1 MLLAVAV
8 CARKNMNVFGGLSRC
23 RWGRRRCLHLALAL
37 EAVAAWVYG
46 PVRGAVSPFDG
57 RSIRL
62 LHNVFQPVFFRPM
75 RRNALNRAWTLAWQR
90 LGVGL
95 PWRKFFYSEP
105 GRSSDARFGCAMQQV
120 LGVGGGLKPGQ
131 NRALKSRAVSA
142 QAMTVGAVV
151 AIFGKGGG
159 TRAVVA
165 IFCKRC

>member
-1 MLLAVAV
+1 MYSGGCPAVA
-8 CARKNMNVFGGLSRC
+8 GGGGVACISPWPWRPSQRGFMAQSGDLS
-23 RWGRRRCLHLALAL
+23 
-37 EAVAAWVYG
+37 
-46 PVRGAVSPFDG
+46 SPFDG

-120 LGVGGGLKPGQ
+120 LGVGGGLKPGR

-165 IFCKRC
+165 IFCKRR